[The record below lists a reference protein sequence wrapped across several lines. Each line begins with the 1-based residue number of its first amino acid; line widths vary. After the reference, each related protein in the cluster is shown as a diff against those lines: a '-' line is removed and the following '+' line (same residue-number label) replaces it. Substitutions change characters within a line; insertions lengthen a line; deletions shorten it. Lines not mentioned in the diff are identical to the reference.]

1 MGVSLKDIPAP
12 GSWIQLEGASAQALS
27 PRRAARA
34 VVMVVVFMGSMY
46 RKKLMATKFT
56 IPNIFSQ

>member
-27 PRRAARA
+27 PRRAVRA
-34 VVMVVVFMGSMY
+34 VVMVVVFMVSMY
-46 RKKLMATKFT
+46 LK
-56 IPNIFSQ
+56 S